1 MYVLMNHNAVDTV
14 TIASDIVGGA
24 GVTQDSSITFR
35 RSENINRIS
44 PATLTMQ
51 EPCSWTRLPAVTVPV

>member
-1 MYVLMNHNAVDTV
+1 MCIRDSVLMNHNAADTV

-35 RSENINRIS
+35 RSANLNLNISGNVDY
-44 PATLTMQ
+44 AGT
-51 EPCSWTRLPAVTVPV
+51 TVSYTHLV